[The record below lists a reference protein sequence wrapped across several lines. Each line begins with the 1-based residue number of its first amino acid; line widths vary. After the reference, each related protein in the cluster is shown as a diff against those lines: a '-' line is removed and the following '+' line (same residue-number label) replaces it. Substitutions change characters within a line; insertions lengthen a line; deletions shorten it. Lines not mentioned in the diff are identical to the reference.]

1 MGDIA
6 GTVYQRP
13 GTKKW
18 WLKFYVD
25 GKPVRE
31 SSGKEDRDEA
41 LEKLKTRV
49 AESKPKDK
57 RSIGVLLDGLV
68 EDYKIN
74 DKSVDWAKLVVETH
88 LRPHFG
94 SQRAEKLSKPDVRAY
109 ILKRK
114 NLGRKNATINR
125 EISFLRRAFNLAEV
139 PFPKVQKLEENN
151 VRRGFQSP
159 ESFAKLLSELPEH
172 LRPIAVFGY
181 ETGCRRGEI
190 LGLKWEQVDLE
201 NSVIRLEAGETKNGE
216 GRTIPLT
223 DTVVHALRYL
233 PKESEF
239 VFTFRGKPIK
249 SIKTGWSSACEKAKQ
264 SGVLFHD
271 LRRTAVRNF
280 SRARV
285 PERVIMSIT
294 GHKTRSVFDRYNI
307 VDEADL
313 HDGVKRL
320 QEVRA
325 TSGVSFEQF
334 LKGPLDHLFED

>member
-6 GTVYQRP
+6 GTVYRRP

-25 GKPVRE
+25 GKPVRV

-41 LEKLKTRV
+41 LERLKTRI

-57 RSIGVLLDGLV
+57 RSIGVLLDGLID
-68 EDYKIN
+68 DYKIN
-74 DKSVDWAKLVVETH
+74 DKSVEWAELVVDTH
-88 LRPHFG
+88 LRPYFG
-94 SQRAEKLSKPDVRAY
+94 SMRAEKLSKQDVRTY

-125 EISFLRRAFNLAEV
+125 EVSLLRRAFNLADV

-159 ESFAKLLSELPEH
+159 ESFARLLSELPEH
-172 LRPIAVFGY
+172 LRPIAVFAY

-190 LGLKWEQVDLE
+190 LGLKWEQVDLD

-233 PKESEF
+233 PRESEH
-239 VFTFRGKPIK
+239 VFTFRGRPIRSIK
-249 SIKTGWSSACEKAKQ
+249 SAWSSACGRAKQ
-264 SGVLFHD
+264 PGVLFHD

-313 HDGVKRL
+313 LDGVQRL
-320 QEVRA
+320 QEARA
-325 TSGVSFEQF
+325 ASGVRFEYY
-334 LKGPLDHLFED
+334 LKGPLDALFED

>member
-41 LEKLKTRV
+41 LERLKVRIG
-49 AESKPKDK
+49 ESKPKDK

-68 EDYKIN
+68 EDYEIN
-74 DKSVDWAKLVVETH
+74 DKSVDWAKLVVEIH

-94 SQRAEKLSKPDVRAY
+94 SMRAEKLSKQDVRTY

-125 EISFLRRAFNLAEV
+125 EISLLRRAFNLAEV
-139 PFPKVQKLEENN
+139 PFPKTQKLEENN

-159 ESFAKLLSELPEH
+159 ESFAQLLSKLPEH
-172 LRPIAVFGY
+172 LRPIAVFAY

-190 LGLKWEQVDLE
+190 LGLKWEQVDLD
-201 NSVIRLEAGETKNGE
+201 NSVIRLQAGETKNGE
-216 GRTIPLT
+216 GRIIPLT
-223 DTVVHALRYL
+223 DSVVRALRYI
-233 PKESEF
+233 PQESEF
-239 VFTFRGKPIK
+239 VFTYRQKADHIHQIWLEYRLPGGEAIGCSLPRLAKNCGEKFLQ
-249 SIKTGWSSACEKAKQ
+249 SESA
-264 SGVLFHD
+264 G
-271 LRRTAVRNF
+271 
-280 SRARV
+280 
-285 PERVIMSIT
+285 T
-294 GHKTRSVFDRYNI
+294 GHHEHHRAQNAIHFRPLQHRRRSR
-307 VDEADL
+307 
-313 HDGVKRL
+313 
-320 QEVRA
+320 
-325 TSGVSFEQF
+325 SS
-334 LKGPLDHLFED
+334 

>member
-6 GTVYQRP
+6 GTVYQRQ

-41 LEKLKTRV
+41 LERLKVRIG
-49 AESKPKDK
+49 ESKPKDK

-68 EDYKIN
+68 EDYEIN
-74 DKSVDWAKLVVETH
+74 DKSVDWAKLLVETH

-94 SQRAEKLSKPDVRAY
+94 AMRAEKLSKQDVRTY
-109 ILKRK
+109 ILKRR

-125 EISFLRRAFNLAEV
+125 ELSLLRRAFNLAEV

-159 ESFAKLLSELPEH
+159 ESFAQLLSKLPEH
-172 LRPIAVFGY
+172 LRPIAVLAY

-190 LGLKWEQVDLE
+190 LGLKWEQVDLD

-216 GRTIPLT
+216 GRIIPLT
-223 DTVVHALRYL
+223 DSVVRALRYI

-239 VFTFRGKPIK
+239 VFTYRGKPIK
-249 SIKTGWSSACEKAKQ
+249 SIKSGWGNACREAKLP
-264 SGVLFHD
+264 GVLFHD
-271 LRRTAVRNF
+271 LRRTAVRNY

-313 HDGVKRL
+313 HDGVQKL
-320 QEVRA
+320 QEARA
-325 TSGVSFEQF
+325 ASGVRYEYY
-334 LKGPLDHLFED
+334 LKGPLDALFEE